1 MWEILL
7 FLAPVPPNDN
17 CCQKITLSSQGGVQE
32 HYLEALGDYVVE
44 STDDNGKPIFRHKT
58 NLISV
63 YLHHT
68 SDQEHNWSGWQ
79 FTRDVSDV
87 FGFISNENE
96 DKCPSGKIKITQR
109 PEAPWLLKPRPQ
121 PSEGKLRC
129 VWNCFWDSKKEIKTF
144 LSYKSPSL
152 KRQVGWLR

>member
-1 MWEILL
+1 MFSEIVKVDILMWEILL

-17 CCQKITLSSQGGVQE
+17 CCQKITLSSQGGVQV
-32 HYLEALGDYVVE
+32 HYSEALGDYAVE

-96 DKCPSGKIKITQR
+96 DTCPSGKKKEMTR
-109 PEAPWLLKPRPQ
+109 HADAPWNLHQGVYICNCFRDPKN
-121 PSEGKLRC
+121 KLR
-129 VWNCFWDSKKEIKTF
+129 
-144 LSYKSPSL
+144 LSLHVYKNHSL
-152 KRQVGWLR
+152 S

>member
-1 MWEILL
+1 MRNSL

-17 CCQKITLSSQGGVQE
+17 CCQKITLSSQGGVQV
-32 HYLEALGDYVVE
+32 HYSEALGDYAVE

-96 DKCPSGKIKITQR
+96 DSCPSGK
-109 PEAPWLLKPRPQ
+109 LKP
-121 PSEGKLRC
+121 KYTK
-129 VWNCFWDSKKEIKTF
+129 VWGPKNKCGGLSLHIKA
-144 LSYKSPSL
+144 LL
-152 KRQVGWLR
+152 

>member
-1 MWEILL
+1 MKVDIQIWEILL

-32 HYLEALGDYVVE
+32 HYSEALGDYAVE

-68 SDQEHNWSGWQ
+68 SDQGGFQLE
-79 FTRDVSDV
+79 FVS
-87 FGFISNENE
+87 IS
-96 DKCPSGKIKITQR
+96 
-109 PEAPWLLKPRPQ
+109 
-121 PSEGKLRC
+121 
-129 VWNCFWDSKKEIKTF
+129 
-144 LSYKSPSL
+144 
-152 KRQVGWLR
+152 QVISFMTWCKFSAGA